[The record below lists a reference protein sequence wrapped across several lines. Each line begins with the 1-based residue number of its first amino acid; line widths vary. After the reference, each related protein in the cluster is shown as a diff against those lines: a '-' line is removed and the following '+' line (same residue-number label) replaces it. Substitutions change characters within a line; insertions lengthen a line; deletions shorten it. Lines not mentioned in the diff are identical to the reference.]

1 MTTLAKLEEAED
13 TRVSVYE
20 YIKTH
25 KDCLMPDMV
34 KDLGITKNQAIHHL
48 KYLVGQDYVAKMV
61 RRNATKRFAVYNSG
75 KRPYTRKTKV
85 NPVHEKQPEL
95 ILAPQA
101 TAVSRVIRLTDRPYL
116 NEALPR
122 KRTSGSQFVSI
133 GSGMS
138 LFRNW

>member
-25 KDCLMPDMV
+25 KDCLMPDMI

-48 KYLVGQDYVAKMV
+48 KFLVGQDYVAKMI
-61 RRNATKRFAVYNSG
+61 RRNATKRFAIYNTG

-85 NPVHEKQPEL
+85 NPVHDKEPEL
-95 ILAPQA
+95 VLAPQA
-101 TAVSRVIRLTDRPYL
+101 VAVARVVRLLDTHRPTPPKSKSRSTAY
-116 NEALPR
+116 
-122 KRTSGSQFVSI
+122 GSIQ
-133 GSGMS
+133 SGMA
-138 LFRNW
+138 LFGNW